1 MAAIIGLS
9 EQRVST
15 HQFDVSGV
23 IASNTTPQ
31 LVLPVQLSRSSL
43 IVENISTH
51 NMYITIGAPPATCTL
66 SSGAVSTVTA
76 GNAGQGYSIAPTV
89 HFYGGCNA
97 NRSSYPTY
105 ALPGTPDYPSPS
117 SVASAHCVMTG
128 TAPNMTISSIVVDNG
143 GSGYAYPPFV
153 FLKNNPLDPFGFSI
167 PSTSNGI
174 QLISAG
180 GSYTSNGS
188 ICTTDQIGIV
198 GTTTSDAFTCKF
210 TL

>member
-1 MAAIIGLS
+1 MGSLIGLQ
-9 EQRVST
+9 EQKVPL
-15 HQFDVSGV
+15 HLFDVSGV
-23 IASNTTPQ
+23 IASNSTPQ
-31 LVLPVQLSRSSL
+31 LLLPVQLSRSSL
-43 IVENISTH
+43 IIQNISTH

-66 SSGAVSTVTA
+66 SSGSVSTVTA

-89 HFYGGCNA
+89 HFYGGTNA
-97 NRSSYPTY
+97 NRNSYPTY
-105 ALPGTPDYPSPS
+105 TLPGTPDYPSPS
-117 SVASAHCVMTG
+117 GGASAHCVMTG

-153 FLKNNPLDPFGFSI
+153 FLKNMSLDPFGFSI
-167 PSTSNGI
+167 PSTTNGI

-198 GTTTSDAFTCKF
+198 GTTTNDPFTVKF
-210 TL
+210 SL

>member
-1 MAAIIGLS
+1 MAGIIGLQ
-9 EQRVST
+9 EQRT
-15 HQFDVSGV
+15 PLHEFDVSGV
-23 IASNTTPQ
+23 IISGTTPQ

-43 IVENISTH
+43 TIENISTH
-51 NMYITIGAPPATCTL
+51 NMYVTIGAPPATCTL
-66 SSGAVSTVTA
+66 SGGAVSTVTA

-128 TAPNMTISSIVVDNG
+128 TAPNMTISSIVVDSG

-153 FLKNNPLDPFGFSI
+153 FLKNNALDPFGFSI
-167 PSTSNGI
+167 PSTTNGI

-180 GSYTSNGS
+180 GSLTRNGS
-188 ICTTDQIGIV
+188 ICTTDQVAIV
-198 GTTTSDAFTCKF
+198 GTTTNDPFTCKF
-210 TL
+210 SI

>member
-1 MAAIIGLS
+1 MAGIIGLQ
-9 EQRVST
+9 EQRVPL
-15 HQFDVSGV
+15 HLFDVSGV
-23 IASNTTPQ
+23 IASSTTPQ

-43 IVENISTH
+43 IVQNISTH

-66 SSGAVSTVTA
+66 SRGSVSTVTA

-89 HFYGGCNA
+89 HFYGGNNA
-97 NRSSYPTY
+97 NRSAYPTY
-105 ALPGTPDYPSPS
+105 ALPTDPSYPCPS
-117 SVASAHCVMTG
+117 NVATAHCVMTG

-167 PSTSNGI
+167 PSTTNGI

-198 GTTTSDAFTCKF
+198 GTTTNDPFICKF